1 MAFVPEANTRQLQN
15 RVIPDWIGWLAN
27 DERPFLKTGM
37 QAFQWGFTLG
47 LCSHRIIAAILTKIH
62 MQICTWWFFLPYSI
76 HWGKCA
82 TNLCTFRSWNWHP
95 ADFTVVT
102 AQKNS
107 IQCVDKMCED
117 ARYRNPLQIFH
128 AYKSAWKCECS
139 LRASLFM

>member
-1 MAFVPEANTRQLQN
+1 MVFFFPIQ
-15 RVIPDWIGWLAN
+15 
-27 DERPFLKTGM
+27 FTGEN
-37 QAFQWGFTLG
+37 AP
-47 LCSHRIIAAILTKIH
+47 
-62 MQICTWWFFLPYSI
+62 QICAPSAAEIDMLQI
-76 HWGKCA
+76 
-82 TNLCTFRSWNWHP
+82 L
-95 ADFTVVT
+95 VVT